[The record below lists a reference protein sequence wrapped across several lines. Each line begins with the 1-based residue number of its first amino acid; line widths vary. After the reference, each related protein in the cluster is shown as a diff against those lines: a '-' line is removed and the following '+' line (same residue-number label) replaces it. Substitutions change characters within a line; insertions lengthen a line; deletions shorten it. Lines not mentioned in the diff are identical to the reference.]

1 MILTLEEYAQ
11 LTIPDSEYNQH
22 LFDLAIESL
31 QKDFNYFSSRNK
43 KLQMKLDGKN
53 HYLILKVDIDNDLI
67 EVEKNGEL

>member
-1 MILTLEEYAQ
+1 MILTLEEYAR
-11 LTIPDSEYNQH
+11 LTIPDSEYNQR

-31 QKDFNYFSSRNK
+31 QKDFNYFSGRNK
-43 KLQMKLDGKN
+43 NLQMKLDGKN